1 MSLRKQQP
9 SATTTSN
16 ETHGQIGSFIGEER
30 NCWVQPGR
38 VPPLVRTQMALYGR
52 RYHFYGHKCH
62 LCGHRW
68 YLCEHR
74 WYLCEHRRHFV
85 RTQTA
90 LERCA
95 GRSSV
100 SLLHLKR
107 GTSKDAVLQNIFFIL
122 NKRAGRFLQ
131 NKS

>member
-38 VPPLVRTQMALYGR
+38 VPPLVRTQMALVWTQVPLLR
-52 RYHFYGHKCH
+52 TQVPLVRTQMA
-62 LCGHRW
+62 L
-68 YLCEHR
+68 
-74 WYLCEHRRHFV
+74 V

-90 LERCA
+90 LCTDTD
-95 GRSSV
+95 
-100 SLLHLKR
+100 
-107 GTSKDAVLQNIFFIL
+107 GT
-122 NKRAGRFLQ
+122 
-131 NKS
+131 

>member
-1 MSLRKQQP
+1 MRRTDKSVHLL
-9 SATTTSN
+9 
-16 ETHGQIGSFIGEER
+16 
-30 NCWVQPGR
+30 GR
-38 VPPLVRTQMALYGR
+38 RGIVLFGVPPLVRTQMALVR
-52 RYHFYGHKCH
+52 TQVPLLRTQVP
-62 LCGHRW
+62 LVRTQMA
-68 YLCEHR
+68 LVR
-74 WYLCEHRRHFV
+74 TQMVIV

-90 LERCA
+90 LERCTS
-95 GRSSV
+95 RSSV